1 MKSPLLCL
9 LASLLMCAVSKSAD
23 LPTVSVEHL
32 YYLRVRGDHL
42 RRLSTDDIIDYCLA
56 QKLGGRAFEDLYS
69 QLSTMR
75 IELTKL
81 QRVEGL
87 SDEDSRVKTLK
98 KTYAAY
104 YGLLSDEALKVQK
117 GLMREGQIAS
127 ETLESI
133 GRAQGR

>member
-1 MKSPLLCL
+1 MKSALLCF

-32 YYLRVRGDHL
+32 YYLRVRGEHL